1 MRIWSRFLYA
11 GQKTFSASSRGR
23 WAGLVEIGIASLL
36 ILGGFVFFVAVL
48 AIQYLFSDSAQQ
60 TWAYTAAQLAIRIS
74 LAALALGI
82 GIYRLFAALLK
93 VNTSQ
98 ERRVAMASAASDIE
112 ISPHIQGH
120 EVDTPT
126 VPKPIKLPVR
136 GQKLR
141 LRLVGRRRNYG
152 WLFLSGVAMLTS
164 LTMATLSTAEFYY
177 SFRETLDWSALA
189 IAIFSSAIGVW
200 SSVTFFRQAL
210 RLAAFGPTT
219 LEISD
224 LPLVPGKKYRILLLQ
239 PGRFRF
245 KLLDVLLICEEITTF
260 TRGTD
265 MQTERRTVEEL
276 RLFRQRGVNVTTA
289 EPFESEFEFE
299 VPASSFHSFVSKNN
313 QVQWKIVVQ
322 TLAKGWPQ
330 FEQTFPVVVCP
341 VGVNVS

>member
-23 WAGLVEIGIASLL
+23 WAGLVEIGIASIL
-36 ILGGFVFFVAVL
+36 ILGGFVFFVAIL

-60 TWAYTAAQLAIRIS
+60 TWAYTTVQLVIRIT
-74 LAALALGI
+74 LATLALGI
-82 GIYRLFAALLK
+82 GMYRLFAALLK

-98 ERRVAMASAASDIE
+98 ERRLAMASAAGETESFSDGRGNE
-112 ISPHIQGH
+112 IDLPS
-120 EVDTPT
+120 
-126 VPKPIKLPVR
+126 VPKPIKPPVR
-136 GQKLR
+136 GQKLPW
-141 LRLVGRRRNYG
+141 RLVGRRRNYG
-152 WLFLSGVAMLTS
+152 WLFLSGVAMLAS
-164 LTMATLSTAEFYY
+164 LTMATLSTARFSF
-177 SFRETLDWSALA
+177 SFRESLDWAALA
-189 IAIFSSAIGVW
+189 IAVFSSAIGVW
-200 SSVTFFRQAL
+200 SSVTFFRHAL

-224 LPLVPGKKYRILLLQ
+224 FPLIPGRKYRILLRQ

-245 KLLDVLLICEEITTF
+245 KLLNVLLICEEITTF

-265 MQTERRTVEEL
+265 IQTERRTVEEH
-276 RLFRQRGVNVTTA
+276 RLMRQRGVNVTTQ

-299 VPASSFHSFVSKNN
+299 MPASSFHSFVSKNN

-341 VGVNVS
+341 PGASAS